1 MDRYTFIERSLRQIY
16 GGYIPDDSEITFL
29 LVNNW
34 LTDAIGLA
42 AQKCYQGN
50 IAIDGIG
57 YVNNS
62 FYTTFR
68 SLPIT
73 QFEQFTWR
81 ITLPEIPVGIGRV
94 EGVPN
99 LKILDADGNISLPVI
114 PVSQNQATV
123 SQSMRPVQNKTLW
136 KPEGK
141 YGYIY
146 TTLILSGYTASI
158 TMISGGDA
166 TTLDSELNV
175 PPDYLPVLVEYI
187 KQQLLVEQSRPR
199 DLANDGQD
207 LPSN

>member
-1 MDRYTFIERSLRQIY
+1 MDRYSFIERTLRQIY
-16 GGYIPDDSEITFL
+16 GGYIVDDSEITFL
-29 LVNNW
+29 LVNSW
-34 LTDAIGLA
+34 LSDAIGLA

-50 IAIDGIG
+50 VALDGIG

-73 QFEQFTWR
+73 SFEQFTYR
-81 ITLPEIPVGIGRV
+81 INLPEIPVGIGRM
-94 EGVPN
+94 EGVPT
-99 LKILDADGNISLPVI
+99 LKLVDSDGNISLPVI
-114 PVSQNQATV
+114 PISQNQSTV
-123 SQSMRPVQNKTLW
+123 SQTMRPVQNKTLW
-136 KPEGK
+136 KPESK

-146 TTLILSGYTASI
+146 STLILTTYTANI

-175 PPDYLPVLVEYI
+175 PPDYFPVLVEYI

-199 DLANDGQD
+199 DVQNDGND
-207 LPSN
+207 TP